1 MRYSAIIMI
10 KARATLLAA
19 LLAMAAPQGAAHA
32 EDGYQLYAQERFAEA
47 AAAFARQGGDAT
59 THAAALIRLGR
70 DGEAQ
75 ALTDDVD
82 PYRAVMR
89 GAAALAAAGERGRA
103 ARLLES
109 GLAQW
114 PNDPDLLARRG
125 ALEMQGKRPLK
136 ALPYLARVTE
146 LAPEDPG
153 ARLALVRALLVAGM
167 PVRVHQA
174 IEAMRTARM
183 DVGPELMDADI
194 GALQSFGDHRQAVK
208 LTERYLDQGG
218 VATPALLIRLAISL
232 EAIGSTTRAAERR
245 RAAETLRPP
254 KVPPRQMVALTGDL
268 VRDQAGAAIDRGDW
282 PQAAT
287 AAAEW
292 ARIRP
297 DDPRAIAALLRPEI
311 AERLGWGHAF
321 AQVARLVDRDP
332 DDPDRRL
339 AALQAHA
346 GSGGSTVMAL
356 IHAHHLDRLGQS
368 GNSSVATGQVLR
380 EQIVARLA
388 LLGRITD
395 LDLDQ
400 ARLRLAPASS
410 APIEAKVHPRTGRMI
425 HLREGF
431 DRLEAVWEDDGT
443 RLTQLTDSRGA
454 HVDLTWIDGRLAAMS
469 RTGKHSFTVELAVDG
484 RPTRAE
490 GPDVT
495 DAFNATLD
503 VVAAWQRADIADAR
517 RLRLGE

>member
-1 MRYSAIIMI
+1 MI
-10 KARATLLAA
+10 KPRAA
-19 LLAMAAPQGAAHA
+19 LLGLLMVMAMPVGAAGA
-32 EDGYQLYAQERFAEA
+32 ADGYQLYAQERFAEA
-47 AAAFARQGGDAT
+47 AAAFASQGGDAT

-70 DGEAQ
+70 DGEARL
-75 ALTDDVD
+75 LTDDID

-146 LAPEDPG
+146 LAPDDPG

-174 IEAMRTARM
+174 IEAMRAARM
-183 DVGPELMDADI
+183 DIGPELMDADI

-218 VATPALLIRLAISL
+218 VATSALLIRLAISL
-232 EAIGSTTRAAERR
+232 EVIGSTTRAAERR

-254 KVPPRQMVALTGDL
+254 KAPQHQAIALAGD
-268 VRDQAGAAIDRGDW
+268 RIREQARSAVDRADW
-282 PQAAT
+282 PQAAV

-297 DDPRAIAALLRPEI
+297 DDAEAIAALLRPEI
-311 AERLGWGHAF
+311 GERLGWGHVF
-321 AQVARLVDRDP
+321 AQVARLVERDP

-339 AALQAHA
+339 LALQAHS
-346 GSGGSTVMAL
+346 GTGGSAVMAL
-356 IHAHHLDRLGQS
+356 IHSHHLNRQGES
-368 GNSSVATGQVLR
+368 GNASVATGQALR
-380 EQIVARLA
+380 EQVVARLA

-425 HLREGF
+425 HLLEGF

-443 RLTQLTDSRGA
+443 RLTELSDSRGA
-454 HVDLTWIDGRLAAMS
+454 HVRLTWIDGRLAAMS
-469 RTGKHSFTVELAVDG
+469 RTGKHPFTVELAADG
-484 RPTRAE
+484 RPTRAD

-503 VVAAWQRADIADAR
+503 LVAAWQRADIADAR